1 MDSLVRAAG
10 LQAEESSNDNQDDQS
25 DGRHIRG
32 RGDRPSPTSPFTK
45 QGGPAKLEQFLEE
58 NSASRSLIEAGK
70 GVNVRNFL
78 QWDAEMIAAA
88 VGDDEMHKG
97 KARSCI
103 RALKEIITEEEEKR
117 QEDPRRT
124 EDGYLRRGDNGRG
137 NDRVHEERGSSG
149 LQAQAL
155 QDPYEDKEDVSVQGK
170 ARNIVLYGVHGSGGG
185 IIARMSS
192 LYGTAIAER
201 GTYVL
206 KLTGI
211 YIKLLTSKSGVS
223 AEQAAQIARV
233 MLVVEKER
241 WGVIFGA
248 DWHLSVKEYEDELIR
263 NYAID
268 KKSRM

>member
-1 MDSLVRAAG
+1 MGDNSIRSEGSLDSLARTAGSRAG
-10 LQAEESSNDNQDDQS
+10 ISSNNNQDDQS

-32 RGDRPSPTSPFTK
+32 GGERPFPTSPFTK
-45 QGGPAKLEQFLEE
+45 QGRPAKLEQFLKE
-58 NSASRSLIEAGK
+58 NGASGSLIEAAK
-70 GVNVRNFL
+70 EVNIKNFL
-78 QWDAEMIAAA
+78 QWDAELS
-88 VGDDEMHKG
+88 DDEIHQG

-103 RALKEIITEEEEKR
+103 KALKEIITEEEEKK
-117 QEDPRRT
+117 QEDSRRT

-192 LYGTAIAER
+192 LHGTAIAER

-206 KLTGI
+206 RLTGI

-248 DWHLSVKEYEDELIR
+248 DWHLSVKEYENR
-263 NYAID
+263 
-268 KKSRM
+268 